1 MTAPSSLSAASI
13 GPMKYLAHPNVHD
26 DANSLPSKHV
36 VQREPFRRR
45 RGGGQPAMVPVPLLV
60 VVLMAVAMT
69 VVMLIAMMTI
79 LLMMMAANRHRQGNL

>member
-45 RGGGQPAMVPVPLLV
+45 RGGG
-60 VVLMAVAMT
+60 
-69 VVMLIAMMTI
+69 
-79 LLMMMAANRHRQGNL
+79 